1 MGDVFPSWRNDRRR
15 CGLLGGIIFTRGFL
29 ELLSIW
35 SFYCCCSWA
44 RGFKLDG
51 QSADAGTNINL
62 TSGSSISSRSSMNT
76 GEVVDEGELGFY
88 PLVRSATGLLRHN
101 YVEELEATIPS
112 PFIDPHQVKMFPTE
126 KCENKSFVEFRR
138 TLFSQYVLTAIYDFF
153 SGCV

>member
-1 MGDVFPSWRNDRRR
+1 MSDGILSWLYDRRR
-15 CGLLGGIIFTRGFL
+15 CGLLTGITLTCGFL

-51 QSADAGTNINL
+51 QSADNGTNVNL
-62 TSGSSISSRSSMNT
+62 TSGSSISS
-76 GEVVDEGELGFY
+76 EVVDGGELGFS

-112 PFIDPHQVKMFPTE
+112 PFIDPHQVKLFPRENVETE
-126 KCENKSFVEFRR
+126 DFRR
-138 TLFSQYVLTAIYDFF
+138 IPSNPLFPV
-153 SGCV
+153 CR